1 MAQAK
6 KTELEVDV
14 VSPEGPIWSGTA
26 SAVSVPGLEGDL
38 GILPGR
44 QPILAILQP
53 GTLRISNGITDEG
66 EAVGTVEMQVPQGF
80 VVVDN
85 DQVMAC
91 VSQDDEEQIASAVA
105 AD

>member
-1 MAQAK
+1 MAQANDAA
-6 KTELEVDV
+6 LEVDV

-26 SAVSVPGLEGDL
+26 SAVSLPGLEGDL

-44 QPILAILQP
+44 QPILAILRS
-53 GTLRISNGITDEG
+53 GTIRITNGKADNET
-66 EAVGTVEMQVPQGF
+66 AVADVELKVPQGF

-85 DQVMAC
+85 NQVTAC
-91 VSQDDEEQIASAVA
+91 VSQDDEEQIASAVS